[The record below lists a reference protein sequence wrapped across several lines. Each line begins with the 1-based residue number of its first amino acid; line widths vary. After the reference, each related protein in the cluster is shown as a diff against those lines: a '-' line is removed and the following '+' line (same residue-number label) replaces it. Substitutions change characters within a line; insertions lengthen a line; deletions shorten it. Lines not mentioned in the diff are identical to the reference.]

1 MMQPERAH
9 DWHSSLAAFTHRRVE
24 IGHQPITQLEILAT
38 DRLDHRIMKLA
49 LIRIGGAA
57 GVIRDFAHTQFSGV
71 PTPRQAQMPRSPMR
85 SKEGAESAELKPAH
99 MQLAGV
105 LLRRHEAADVCAPV
119 RYSRQ
124 RGINRNRNMSLQ
136 RLPGRVH
143 ISGPKERSITL
154 HAGLAVAMQR
164 ERPFLRTQLPRAF
177 VIHSVAS
184 EP

>member
-9 DWHSSLAAFTHRRVE
+9 DWHSGLAALAHRRVD
-24 IGHQPITQLEILAT
+24 IGHQPVTQFEILAT

-49 LIRIGGAA
+49 LIRIGSAA
-57 GVIRDFAHTQFSGV
+57 RVICDFAHSQFSGV
-71 PTPRQAQMPRSPMR
+71 PTPGQAQMPRSPMR
-85 SKEGAESAELKPAH
+85 SKEGTKSAELKPAD
-99 MQLAGV
+99 MQLARV
-105 LLRRHEAADVCAPV
+105 LLGRNETTDVSAPV

-124 RGINRNRNMSLQ
+124 RGINRHRNMSLQ

-154 HAGLAVAMQR
+154 HAGLAIAMQR
-164 ERPFLRTQLPRAF
+164 KRSLVGTQLPRAF
-177 VIHSVAS
+177 VIHSVAG